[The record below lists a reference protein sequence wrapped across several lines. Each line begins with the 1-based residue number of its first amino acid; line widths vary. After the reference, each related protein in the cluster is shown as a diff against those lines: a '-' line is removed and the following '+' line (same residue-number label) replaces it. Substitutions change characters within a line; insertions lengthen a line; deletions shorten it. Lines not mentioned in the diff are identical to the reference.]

1 MTRMPTNFSCKPMAT
16 GFTLVELMIAMAVS
30 LIVALAA
37 VGFVVALIKANS
49 ENLQVTRLTQELRSL
64 SDVVG
69 REVRRARYVADPV
82 GLIGLT
88 GTGNRD
94 LINTATAGCIIFRYD
109 EPPNPPTPTVTVSRS
124 IYLSAAEEAVY
135 LNSTG
140 TTCSGGARLSTEQ
153 VRITGLTFTPSAAL
167 VNGSQIDIRLTGRLR
182 DGAPDVSAIE
192 RTFHQTIYVRS
203 GKVD

>member
-1 MTRMPTNFSCKPMAT
+1 MTRMLKNLHSKPRAT

-64 SDVVG
+64 SDVIG
-69 REVRRARYVADPV
+69 REVKRARYVADPV
-82 GLIGLT
+82 GLIGMT

-94 LINTATAGCIIFRYD
+94 LINTSTPGCIIFRYD
-109 EPPNPPTPTVTVSRS
+109 EPPNPPTPTATVSRS
-124 IYLSAAEEAVY
+124 IYFSAAEEAVY
-135 LNSTG
+135 LNNTG
-140 TTCSGGARLSTEQ
+140 TSCSGGARLSTEQ
-153 VRITGLTFTPSAAL
+153 VRITGLAFTPAVAL

-182 DGAPDVSAIE
+182 NGAPDVSAIE
-192 RTFHQTIYVRS
+192 RTFQQTIYVRS